1 MESDLLFSARLKI
14 DRAKHHFR
22 DLNRLVEAFK
32 KREPYSVTVEI
43 DAEPGRDFHRL
54 KVNEAVPREWGG
66 IVGDVIHNLRASL
79 DNLAAALVIA
89 NGRTGRDIIE
99 NTQFPIGSTKPLF
112 EQSLNK
118 RLRGAS
124 PLAKRIVERL
134 KPYKGGTEAFW
145 RLHKLDIL
153 DKHTVIVPVAASHS
167 RIGWK
172 FPIPGI
178 MERISG
184 LKDVPM
190 PDIPFMFFDRNDVMY
205 PLNDGD
211 ILTSYDAGPDPDRK
225 FKPEFNFVISIAFG
239 EGQIVDGKLLIPSL
253 NELIDFTE
261 RVVDIF
267 ARYIFR

>member
-1 MESDLLFSARLKI
+1 
-14 DRAKHHFR
+14 
-22 DLNRLVEAFK
+22 
-32 KREPYSVTVEI
+32 
-43 DAEPGRDFHRL
+43 
-54 KVNEAVPREWGG
+54 
-66 IVGDVIHNLRASL
+66 
-79 DNLAAALVIA
+79 
-89 NGRTGRDIIE
+89 
-99 NTQFPIGSTKPLF
+99 
-112 EQSLNK
+112 
-118 RLRGAS
+118 
-124 PLAKRIVERL
+124 
-134 KPYKGGTEAFW
+134 
-145 RLHKLDIL
+145 
-153 DKHTVIVPVAASHS
+153 
-167 RIGWK
+167 
-172 FPIPGI
+172 